1 LGAPLAD
8 SPRFWAPLWPTR
20 LAFCLE
26 TPSIFPTAPL
36 SLFFRFCWLGAPLD
50 HSLRFWALLLTTR
63 FGFGRSS
70 CLLSRVPSG
79 NPKFF
84 PHRTSVVVSFGLLGW
99 ALLLPTR
106 LGFVCPFRQL
116 ALCCLWK
123 PQVFSQVGSP
133 LANSPGLAFGE
144 PRVFPHMSCV
154 PDSSILFCWIWHFVR
169 GVT

>member
-1 LGAPLAD
+1 MKAARCWTGHPSPPLIAVPFK
-8 SPRFWAPLWPTR
+8 SPSRVEVMESL
-20 LAFCLE
+20 LCLFE
-26 TPSIFPTAPL
+26 PPVYGGGVHMSCGVGGLL
-36 SLFFRFCWLGAPLD
+36 SFAV
-50 HSLRFWALLLTTR
+50 
-63 FGFGRSS
+63 
-70 CLLSRVPSG
+70 LSRVPSG

-169 GVT
+169 GVM

>member
-1 LGAPLAD
+1 
-8 SPRFWAPLWPTR
+8 
-20 LAFCLE
+20 
-26 TPSIFPTAPL
+26 
-36 SLFFRFCWLGAPLD
+36 LGAPLD

-70 CLLSRVPSG
+70 CQLLSRVPSG

-106 LGFVCPFRQL
+106 LGFVRPFRQL
-116 ALCCLWK
+116 ALRCLWK

-133 LANSPGLAFGE
+133 LAKSPGLAFGE

-154 PDSSILFCWIWHFVR
+154 PDSSVLFCWIF
-169 GVT
+169 GISCEG